1 MADYTLKCTG
11 EQLDDAVEKANSAFV
26 ALNNKLNKDDVY
38 DGLDSE
44 DASKALSARQG
55 KLLKDWVD
63 NCITYTGATKNI
75 NIGSH
80 SFTMSNVFTVASD
93 SSLYTQI
100 TPGSISL
107 KNPIGT
113 LGIGTYSLS
122 VNGTTIYWPTVSADP
137 NGKYLALRSDIPSVD
152 SRLSE
157 TSTNPVE
164 NRIITEEVTDINKRI
179 KNNES
184 DIGLLSLA
192 ANDGWKFLGK
202 VGNKKFTRDLGEI
215 KPGSSG
221 TTTGANIFV
230 DVNAYEKTIDGVVKY
245 KTVLDVIVE
254 TNPFELKHLDLKA
267 LLSSIGSKWFFP
279 RITISRSDM
288 NSSAFNNM
296 IARLYEDREAVSMSF
311 SEVSVSRDMSTA
323 LGTLNASG
331 GVLPIGGMNADG
343 FNFFA
348 VIMELDRDNAN
359 KNIRTTGGHWKIV
372 LFHPNPYNI

>member
-11 EQLDDAVEKANSAFV
+11 EQLDAAVEKANSAFV
-26 ALNNKLNKDDVY
+26 ALDNKLNKDDVY

-55 KLLKDWVD
+55 KLLKNWVD
-63 NCITYTGATKNI
+63 NCITYNKDI
-75 NIGSH
+75 DIGSH

-93 SSLYTQI
+93 NSLYTQI

-107 KNPIGT
+107 QNPIGT
-113 LGIGTYSLS
+113 LSIGTYSLR

-137 NGKYLALRSDIPSVD
+137 NGKYLALRSDIPPVD

-279 RITISRSDM
+279 RVTISRSDM

-311 SEVSVSRDMSTA
+311 SEVSVSRDMSTV

>member
-1 MADYTLKCTG
+1 MKSQSLLLIIEARRPKNLVVIG
-11 EQLDDAVEKANSAFV
+11 A
-26 ALNNKLNKDDVY
+26 NKDID
-38 DGLDSE
+38 
-44 DASKALSARQG
+44 
-55 KLLKDWVD
+55 
-63 NCITYTGATKNI
+63 
-75 NIGSH
+75 IGSH

-107 KNPIGT
+107 QNPIGI
-113 LGIGTYSLS
+113 LSIGTYSLR
-122 VNGTTIYWPTVSADP
+122 VNGTTRYWPTLSADP
-137 NGKYLALRSDIPSVD
+137 NGKYLALRSDIPPVD

-230 DVNAYEKTIDGVVKY
+230 DVNAYEKTIDGAVKY

-254 TNPFELKHLDLKA
+254 TNPFELGHLDLKA

-279 RITISRSDM
+279 RVTISRSDM

-311 SEVSVSRDMSTA
+311 SEVSVSRDMSTV

-359 KNIRTTGGHWKIV
+359 KNIKTTGGHWKIV

>member
-192 ANDGWKFLGK
+192 ANDG
-202 VGNKKFTRDLGEI
+202 
-215 KPGSSG
+215 
-221 TTTGANIFV
+221 
-230 DVNAYEKTIDGVVKY
+230 
-245 KTVLDVIVE
+245 
-254 TNPFELKHLDLKA
+254 
-267 LLSSIGSKWFFP
+267 
-279 RITISRSDM
+279 
-288 NSSAFNNM
+288 
-296 IARLYEDREAVSMSF
+296 
-311 SEVSVSRDMSTA
+311 
-323 LGTLNASG
+323 
-331 GVLPIGGMNADG
+331 
-343 FNFFA
+343 
-348 VIMELDRDNAN
+348 
-359 KNIRTTGGHWKIV
+359 
-372 LFHPNPYNI
+372 

>member
-11 EQLDDAVEKANSAFV
+11 EQLDDAVEKANSAF
-26 ALNNKLNKDDVY
+26 LSLDSKLNKDDVY

-55 KLLKDWVD
+55 KLLKEWID
-63 NCITYTGATKNI
+63 NCITYNKDI
-75 NIGSH
+75 DIGTH
-80 SFTMSNVFTVASD
+80 SFTMDNVFTVGD
-93 SSLYTQI
+93 ESSVCTQI
-100 TPGSISL
+100 APGSILL

-113 LGIGTYSLS
+113 LNIGTYSLS
-122 VNGTTIYWPTVSADP
+122 VNGTTIYWPTLSADP
-137 NGKYLALRSDIPSVD
+137 NGKYLALRSDIPPVDNKLSTTSINSVQNKVITD
-152 SRLSE
+152 S
-157 TSTNPVE
+157 
-164 NRIITEEVTDINKRI
+164 INKI
-179 KNNES
+179 QEQ
-184 DIGLLSLA
+184 

-202 VGNKKFTRDLGEI
+202 VGNKKFTKDLAEI

-267 LLSSIGSKWFFP
+267 LLSSVGSKWFFP
-279 RITISRSDM
+279 RVNISRSNM

-311 SEVSVSRDMSTA
+311 AEVSVSRDMSTA

-359 KNIRTTGGHWKIV
+359 KNIKTTGGHWKIV

>member
-26 ALNNKLNKDDVY
+26 ALDNKLNKDDVY

-44 DASKALSARQG
+44 DTSKALSARQG
-55 KLLKDWVD
+55 KLLKNWVD
-63 NCITYTGATKNI
+63 NCITYNEDI
-75 NIGSH
+75 DIGTH
-80 SFTMSNVFTVASD
+80 SFTMSSVFTVGSE
-93 SSLYTQI
+93 SSVYTQA
-100 TPGSISL
+100 TPGSITL

-113 LGIGTYSLS
+113 LSIGTYSLR
-122 VNGTTIYWPTVSADP
+122 VNDTTIYWPTLSADP
-137 NGKYLALRSDIPSVD
+137 KGKYLALRSDIPPVD

-164 NRIITEEVTDINKRI
+164 NRIIAEEVTDINKRI
-179 KNNES
+179 QNNES

-230 DVNAYEKTIDGVVKY
+230 DVNAYEKTIDSVVKY

-279 RITISRSDM
+279 RVTISRSDM
-288 NSSAFNNM
+288 NSSVFNNM